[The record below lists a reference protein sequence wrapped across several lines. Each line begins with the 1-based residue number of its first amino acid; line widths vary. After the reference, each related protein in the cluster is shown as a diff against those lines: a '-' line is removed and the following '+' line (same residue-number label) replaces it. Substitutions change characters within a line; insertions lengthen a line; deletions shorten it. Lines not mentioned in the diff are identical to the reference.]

1 MVTTKNIF
9 KNLQKQRFMSLIKL
23 SPKLCTT
30 YTELCK
36 SFGKRDEKT
45 GRIKI
50 EMAASIE
57 H

>member
-1 MVTTKNIF
+1 
-9 KNLQKQRFMSLIKL
+9 MSLIKL